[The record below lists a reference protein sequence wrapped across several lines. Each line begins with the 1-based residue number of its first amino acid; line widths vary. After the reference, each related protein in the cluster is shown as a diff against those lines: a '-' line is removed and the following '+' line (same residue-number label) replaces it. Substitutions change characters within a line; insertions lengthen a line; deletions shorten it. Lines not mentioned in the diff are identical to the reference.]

1 MGETYRN
8 KSLAEQN
15 SLDVAWVRRLLIL
28 TGFSAR
34 LKWNAQTYVTFFERF
49 DWPTLQ
55 DELMSDKF
63 QTLRKYIFGTQ
74 AEMMRF
80 RQLIVNL
87 VLATDIFD
95 ADNRESR
102 KNRWEQAF
110 HMDGSLPD
118 YSIRD
123 LRATIVMEHIIQV
136 KSCLM
141 LSMRLE

>member
-1 MGETYRN
+1 
-8 KSLAEQN
+8 
-15 SLDVAWVRRLLIL
+15 
-28 TGFSAR
+28 
-34 LKWNAQTYVTFFERF
+34 
-49 DWPTLQ
+49 
-55 DELMSDKF
+55 MSDKF